1 MTITQDATGWK
12 SLVEQAT
19 ADPDLLDSAP
29 YRAAVEETI
38 AALDRGELRMADKST
53 GDWVVHPWIQQAILL
68 YFRLTEMHTLRAG
81 PLVFY
86 DRIPL
91 KQDLRERG
99 IRVIPGGITRYGA
112 HIEPGVVVMPGFVN
126 IGAYVATGAMVDT
139 WATVGSGAQIG
150 RNVHL
155 AGGVGIGGVLE
166 PVGARPVII
175 EDDAFIGSRC
185 IIVEGVI
192 VEEGA
197 VLGAQVSLSAST
209 HIIDVTGDEPVT
221 HKGRVPAASIVIPGT
236 RTRTFP
242 AGEFQVA
249 CALIIGRRNETT
261 EQKLLPMDAARA
273 FGFDL

>member
-81 PLVFY
+81 PLEFY

>member
-1 MTITQDATGWK
+1 MTLTHEHTNLK
-12 SLVEQAT
+12 SLIEEAT
-19 ADPDLLDSAP
+19 AEPAKMQSP
-29 YRAAVEETI
+29 EHRAAVEETI
-38 AALDRGELRMADKST
+38 SGLDRGHLRMAEKV
-53 GDWVVHPWIQQAILL
+53 GPEWIVHGWIQEAILL
-68 YFRLTEMHTLRAG
+68 YFRLTEMQTMHAG
-81 PLVFY
+81 PLEYY

-91 KQDLRERG
+91 KHDLKGDG
-99 IRVIPGGITRYGA
+99 IRMVPGGIARYGS
-112 HIEPGVVVMPGFVN
+112 HIEPGVVMMPGFVN

-166 PVGARPVII
+166 PVGARPVIV

-192 VEEGA
+192 VEESA

-221 HKGRVPAASIVIPGT
+221 YKGRVPAESIVIPGT

-242 AGEFQVA
+242 AGDFEVS
-249 CALIIGRRNETT
+249 CALIIGKRNDKT
-261 EQKLLPMDAARA
+261 EQKLHPMEAARA
-273 FGFDL
+273 FGFSL